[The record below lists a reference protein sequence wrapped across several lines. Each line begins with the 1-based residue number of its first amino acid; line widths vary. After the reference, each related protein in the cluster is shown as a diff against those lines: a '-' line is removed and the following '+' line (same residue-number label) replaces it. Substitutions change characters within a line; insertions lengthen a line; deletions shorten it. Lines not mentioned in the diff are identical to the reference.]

1 MEFTNTK
8 KMCDSTEARI
18 DYSGLAKNSLMNKQ
32 ATICAA
38 LFLYFIYIAAV
49 GLKYFFQIKA
59 EKSTV

>member
-1 MEFTNTK
+1 
-8 KMCDSTEARI
+8 MCDSTEARI